1 MATSL
6 PWLAVDSI
14 AVPGDQHPL
23 PKHPEKL
30 LPKFDLDND
39 VLPEYHIK

>member
-1 MATSL
+1 MASNR
-6 PWLAVDSI
+6 PWLVVDAI
-14 AVPGDQHPL
+14 AVPRDQHPL

-30 LPKFDLDND
+30 LQKFHMDND